1 MNNALPQSYLP
12 LTEVTY
18 FILLSLAPQARHGY
32 AIMKEVRQLST
43 NRVVLSTGTL
53 YGALQ
58 RLQDQGWI
66 EQVEAPEGNHP
77 GRARRVYCLT
87 HLGQAVLAVEVER
100 LHSLV
105 AAAHQTLLGA
115 GA

>member
-1 MNNALPQSYLP
+1 MNKALPQSYLP

-18 FILLSLAPQARHGY
+18 FILLSLATQARHGY

-77 GRARRVYCLT
+77 GRARRVYRLT

-105 AAAHQTLLGA
+105 AAAHQTILGA